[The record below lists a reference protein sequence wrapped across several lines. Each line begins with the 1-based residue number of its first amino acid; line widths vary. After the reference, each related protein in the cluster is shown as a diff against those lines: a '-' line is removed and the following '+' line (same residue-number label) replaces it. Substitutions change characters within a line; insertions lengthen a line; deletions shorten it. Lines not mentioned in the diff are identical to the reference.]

1 MTDPVKKEQS
11 FCAFCKRDIF
21 EGFRLKKW
29 IDNCNC
35 GWCKECFGKVQLI
48 EVHNWK
54 CPSCGLNVDKRR
66 PDPFFNEAPK
76 KHAVM
81 TFKNRVKILIHH
93 QYADLCT
100 KYSHETSSKMLKEV
114 CSAGYKKVI
123 EDDSFWNKF
132 DCNSKI
138 PAPSW
143 MGRVFNDINT
153 NYKLADNELVDQI
166 ASIPILQASKKRK
179 RDETDKVNAPCD
191 IIVLNDGPADENDDA
206 NDIDKNNQ
214 NNNVD
219 VKKSIEND
227 ETF

>member
-1 MTDPVKKEQS
+1 MTDSVRKEQL

-21 EGFRLKKW
+21 EGFKLTGYPEG
-29 IDNCNC
+29 CNC
-35 GWCKECFGKVQLI
+35 GWCKECFGKVQLVEI
-48 EVHNWK
+48 HNWK
-54 CPSCGLNVDKRR
+54 CPSCGENVNKHRYETI
-66 PDPFFNEAPK
+66 FNETPK

-100 KYSHETSSKMLKEV
+100 KYSHETSSDMLKEV
-114 CSAGYKKVI
+114 CSAGYKKVM

-143 MGRVFNDINT
+143 MGRVFNEINT

-166 ASIPILQASKKRK
+166 ASIPILHASKKRK
-179 RDETDKVNAPCD
+179 RNETDKVNGPSD
-191 IIVLNDGPADENDDA
+191 VIVLNDGPDENEDG
-206 NDIDKNNQ
+206 NDLDKNNHT
-214 NNNVD
+214 NSVEAN
-219 VKKSIEND
+219 END
-227 ETF
+227 